1 MKYYPLVALLKIII
15 GASILFFI
23 WKFVNPFEDT
33 AFALTAF
40 SIGIALVSR
49 WVFFFFFY
57 LIQLLLLP
65 HISRL
70 TIASLS
76 RWQALLVMIFI
87 LANIAF
93 LILKIWSKPLLIFS
107 LLIILLVEILISYN
121 IYIWSINTDGTK
133 NY

>member
-1 MKYYPLVALLKIII
+1 MKYYPLVALLKILLWF
-15 GASILFFI
+15 GILFFI

-33 AFALTAF
+33 TFAISAF

-49 WVFFFFFY
+49 WIFFFLFY
-57 LIQLLLLP
+57 FIQLIFLP
-65 HISRL
+65 HISKV
-70 TIASLS
+70 TIAHLS
-76 RWQALLVMIFI
+76 RWQALLIMIFV

-107 LLIILLVEILISYN
+107 FLIIILIEISISYT
-121 IYIWSINTDGTK
+121 IYTWSNKTNETK